1 MKSVTARWSSG
12 LGFKADSPDGGEVS
26 MAGDDGVPGY
36 RPSAL
41 LLASLAGCTG
51 MDVISIM
58 RKKRQP
64 VESYQ
69 VVVSGE
75 QRSGHPPTFSTIEVE
90 HVFTGAGIA
99 QDAVARAIELSATRY
114 CPVTAHLSWGDVTIR
129 HRYVIRDAGADRS
142 ATVVVTGP
150 AGRGLAAGDPP
161 STRRSPAKGPDPGPA
176 PAS

>member
-12 LGFKADSPDGGEVS
+12 LGFKADSLDGGEVS

-36 RPSAL
+36 RPTAL
-41 LLASLAGCTG
+41 LLAALAGCTG
-51 MDVISIM
+51 MDVISIV

-69 VVVSGE
+69 VVVTGD

-99 QDAVARAIELSATRY
+99 EDAVARAIELSATRY
-114 CPVTAHLSWGDVTIR
+114 CPVTAHLSQGDVRIR
-129 HRYVIRDAGADRS
+129 HAFRIQDGSRARTAE
-142 ATVVVTGP
+142 VVVTGP
-150 AGRGLAAGDPP
+150 RGAGLH
-161 STRRSPAKGPDPGPA
+161 PA
-176 PAS
+176 